1 MGSDNSQRLNE
12 FQLYNVLLLAVSK
25 FKEEVE
31 KTKTTDWDAFDT
43 FVNNLDTYA
52 TSFSNVE
59 YIYKIRTAAYGF
71 LNTCKDM
78 QILTDTEYRNYCNRV
93 QNQLETVIKDST
105 VTNEMSFLIRTLYE
119 KDRMFTD
126 GRTMEDYSFETIAM
140 LLDLPQKIV
149 NYINSQ
155 AFRHD
160 LFETLAK
167 AHAMYV
173 CTPSTIN
180 GTRYNNYIRILYIIG
195 LLEQGVN
202 DFWLEETID
211 NDTEFQSHL
220 AELLGIDLSKED
232 LDGYT
237 EVFG

>member
-1 MGSDNSQRLNE
+1 MSNTESSRLNE
-12 FQLYNVLLLAVSK
+12 FQLYNVLLLALNK

-31 KTKTTDWDAFDT
+31 KTNNTDWQAFDT
-43 FVNNLDTYA
+43 FVSNLDTYA

-59 YIYKIRTAAYGF
+59 YIYKIRTTAYNF
-71 LNTCKDM
+71 LNMCKDKG
-78 QILTDTEYRNYCNRV
+78 ILSDTDHRNYCNRV
-93 QNQLETVIKDST
+93 QNQLETVIKDSAI
-105 VTNEMSFLIRTLYE
+105 TNEMSFLIRTLYE

-126 GRTMEDYSFETIAM
+126 GRTMSDFTFETIAM
-140 LLDLPQKIV
+140 ILDLPQKLV

-155 AFRHD
+155 SFRQD

-180 GTRYNNYIRILYIIG
+180 ATRYNNYMRILYIIN

-202 DFWLEETID
+202 DFWVEETVD

-220 AELLGIDLSKED
+220 AELLGIDLSEGGI
-232 LDGYT
+232 DGYT
-237 EVFG
+237 EVF

>member
-1 MGSDNSQRLNE
+1 MSSQESSKLNE
-12 FQLYNVLLLAVSK
+12 FQLYNVLLLALTK

-31 KTKTTDWDAFDT
+31 KTNTTDWEAFDT
-43 FVNNLDTYA
+43 FVGNLDTYA

-59 YIYKIRTAAYGF
+59 YIYKIRTTAYNF
-71 LNTCKDM
+71 LNLCREKDV
-78 QILTDTEYRNYCNRV
+78 ITDAEYRNYCNRV
-93 QNQLETVIKDST
+93 QNQLETMIKDSE

-126 GRTMEDYSFETIAM
+126 GRTMSDFSFDTIAM
-140 LLDLPQKIV
+140 LLDLPQKLA

-155 AFRHD
+155 SFRQD

-202 DFWLEETID
+202 DFWIDETVD

-220 AELLGIDLSKED
+220 AELLGIDLAKEA

-237 EVFG
+237 EVF